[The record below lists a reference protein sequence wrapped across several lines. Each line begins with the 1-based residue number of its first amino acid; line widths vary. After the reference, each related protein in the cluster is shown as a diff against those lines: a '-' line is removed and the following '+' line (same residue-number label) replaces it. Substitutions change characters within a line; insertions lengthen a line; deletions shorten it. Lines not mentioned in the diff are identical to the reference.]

1 MGTSQK
7 FGGPWTVEKLNIL
20 SGYLNVYT
28 TALKNQPF
36 QLIYIDAFAGTGK
49 INIGS
54 EGEYEVI
61 AGSARLALQAS
72 GQFSEY
78 IFIEKKKSFA
88 SELKAM
94 VEQEFPHKKARV
106 KILPQDCNQALIN
119 ICQQVDWKKA
129 RAVLFLD
136 PYAAD
141 VQWETLEII
150 AGTKAIDVWYL
161 FPFSAANRMMKKTGE
176 IDPAWRGKLNSIFGD
191 NSWETRFYEESLQT
205 NLFNEVTKERTVN
218 TDSLKEYIE
227 ARLSA
232 IFSKVSP
239 NSRILS
245 NRKNSPLF
253 LFCFAVASDNPKA
266 IGLAMKVADYILRD
280 KTPSLGRGRT

>member
-1 MGTSQK
+1 
-7 FGGPWTVEKLNIL
+7 
-20 SGYLNVYT
+20 
-28 TALKNQPF
+28 
-36 QLIYIDAFAGTGK
+36 
-49 INIGS
+49 
-54 EGEYEVI
+54 
-61 AGSARLALQAS
+61 
-72 GQFSEY
+72 
-78 IFIEKKKSFA
+78 
-88 SELKAM
+88 
-94 VEQEFPHKKARV
+94 
-106 KILPQDCNQALIN
+106 
-119 ICQQVDWKKA
+119 
-129 RAVLFLD
+129 
-136 PYAAD
+136 
-141 VQWETLEII
+141 
-150 AGTKAIDVWYL
+150 
-161 FPFSAANRMMKKTGE
+161 MKKTGE

>member
-20 SGYLNVYT
+20 SGYLNFYT

-141 VQWETLEII
+141 VQWETL
-150 AGTKAIDVWYL
+150 
-161 FPFSAANRMMKKTGE
+161 
-176 IDPAWRGKLNSIFGD
+176 GKL
-191 NSWETRFYEESLQT
+191 
-205 NLFNEVTKERTVN
+205 
-218 TDSLKEYIE
+218 
-227 ARLSA
+227 
-232 IFSKVSP
+232 
-239 NSRILS
+239 
-245 NRKNSPLF
+245 
-253 LFCFAVASDNPKA
+253 
-266 IGLAMKVADYILRD
+266 
-280 KTPSLGRGRT
+280 